1 MKVNCTIFEFFS
13 LIIGGV
19 DHRTFILVCICYQ
32 LAMGIQQ
39 RTSLDFESRSS
50 IKKIQRL

>member
-1 MKVNCTIFEFFS
+1 MKVNCTIFEFF
-13 LIIGGV
+13 
-19 DHRTFILVCICYQ
+19 FFNYWW

-50 IKKIQRL
+50 IKKIQRLCL